1 MAKRSALKAT
11 DSAQTALIQAEQ
23 SAPVAVAIDPD
34 PQAAF
39 LLHTEYALV
48 SGKARSHLA
57 QRTHL
62 YVAIGAVAVC
72 LLFIALAVNQ
82 AEENAALDARSGRAP
97 AEVIARRVE
106 THGRELHRRW
116 FITYQFSL
124 PDGRT
129 FSREVS
135 VDAAEYDFYFIGSR
149 LVVKF
154 LPDQPEKSTL
164 LNRRLEAVESEL
176 LWLMVTVPPILS
188 LPILLWALARN
199 ILLTQYERHGVI
211 VRGEVVECTG
221 EERASH
227 YYVRLR
233 YQFILPDLKIRR
245 GTAHFVRDDLRS
257 AKLPEKGAQVAVLYL
272 NDWFYRLL

>member
-1 MAKRSALKAT
+1 
-11 DSAQTALIQAEQ
+11 
-23 SAPVAVAIDPD
+23 
-34 PQAAF
+34 
-39 LLHTEYALV
+39 
-48 SGKARSHLA
+48 
-57 QRTHL
+57 
-62 YVAIGAVAVC
+62 
-72 LLFIALAVNQ
+72 
-82 AEENAALDARSGRAP
+82 
-97 AEVIARRVE
+97 
-106 THGRELHRRW
+106 
-116 FITYQFSL
+116 
-124 PDGRT
+124 
-129 FSREVS
+129 
-135 VDAAEYDFYFIGSR
+135 
-149 LVVKF
+149 
-154 LPDQPEKSTL
+154 L

-176 LWLMVTVPPILS
+176 LWLMVTVPPILT